1 MKRFDDVEDPRR
13 RLVLLALGAGLLAAP
28 AAGAGLLGDVP
39 YKLPP
44 GRSVYRLDGLVLVN
58 GKPATVDTLI
68 GPEDTIETLAN
79 GQIIFVVGQDAYNLR
94 GGSKLVLATQ
104 HQQAR
109 VIRALNLVSGALLSV
124 FGRAEHRL
132 NTTTVT
138 IGIRGT
144 GVYAETNPEETYFCT
159 CYGTV
164 DLTAKQDPT
173 SRETIESKHHDKP
186 VYILAKAPTGQRIRP
201 APMKN
206 HTDAEL
212 ALIEELVG
220 RTPPFVF
227 GTDDYVAPRR
237 DY

>member
-13 RLVLLALGAGLLAAP
+13 RLLLLALGAGLLAP
-28 AAGAGLLGDVP
+28 AAAAPLLGNVP
-39 YKLPP
+39 HKLPA
-44 GRSVYRLDGLVLVN
+44 GRSIYRLDGSVLVN
-58 GKPATVDTLI
+58 GKPATTETVI
-68 GPEDTIETLAN
+68 GPDATVETSEG
-79 GQIIFVVGQDAYNLR
+79 GQVIFVVGQDAYNLR
-94 GGSKLVLATQ
+94 GGSKLVLGTQ
-104 HQQAR
+104 R
-109 VIRALNLVSGALLSV
+109 VQSGVVRALNLLSGALLSV

-144 GVYAETNPEETYFCT
+144 GVYAETDPELTYFCT

-164 DLTAKQDPT
+164 DLTAKQDPN

-186 VYILAKAPTGQRIRP
+186 VYILGKPGGGKYIRP

-206 HTDAEL
+206 HSDAEL

-227 GTDDYVAPRR
+227 PQDDYNAPRR
-237 DY
+237 EY